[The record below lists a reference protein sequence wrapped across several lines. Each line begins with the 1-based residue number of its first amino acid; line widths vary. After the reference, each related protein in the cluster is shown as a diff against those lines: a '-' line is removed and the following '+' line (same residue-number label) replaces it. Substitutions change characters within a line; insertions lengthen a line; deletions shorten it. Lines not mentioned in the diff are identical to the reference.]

1 MTGTYFS
8 IGGGFI
14 LADGEDAAPKGVP
27 TGVAMPYPF
36 SSAAELLRM
45 AEEQGAP
52 IWKVMLANE
61 STLREPEDVR
71 AGILH
76 IWSVMQACIERGM
89 VTEGSFRAGWR
100 CGGAPCGWRRDC
112 VGRVLWI
119 RWRR

>member
-1 MTGTYFS
+1 
-8 IGGGFI
+8 
-14 LADGEDAAPKGVP
+14 
-27 TGVAMPYPF
+27 
-36 SSAAELLRM
+36 M

-89 VTEGSFRAGWR
+89 VTEGILPGGLAVRRRAMR
-100 CGGAPCGWRRDC
+100 LRRDC

-119 RWRR
+119 RWRRWTG